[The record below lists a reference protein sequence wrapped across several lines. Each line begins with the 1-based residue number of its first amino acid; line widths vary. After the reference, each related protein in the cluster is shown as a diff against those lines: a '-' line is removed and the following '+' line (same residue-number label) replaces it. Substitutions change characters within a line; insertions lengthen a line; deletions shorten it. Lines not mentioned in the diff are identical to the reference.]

1 MPWKLNSDRPIFVQ
15 IIEKLQTE
23 IISGNYKPGSKVP
36 AVREL
41 AQDAGVNPNTM
52 QRALMDLERMG
63 LVYTERTSGRF
74 VTEDTNLIEELK
86 KTQAENI
93 FKEFISRMK
102 QIGYKENEILA
113 LVKDEMERSNV

>member
-23 IISGNYKPGSKVP
+23 IISGNYKPGAKVP

>member
-23 IISGNYKPGSKVP
+23 IISGNYKPGSKIP